1 MSGVGVDMDALFC
14 QHHYGMMRAR
24 RLPLIVVSV
33 NMISKL
39 LCEGWF
45 VDRCGAQTE
54 KIQAEIQKIRP
65 VCCHFGDDKFVSIL
79 EAVENDKRKKDSDRA
94 AAGEGAMVQHTGLLC
109 PEKAGL

>member
-39 LCEGWF
+39 LCEG
-45 VDRCGAQTE
+45 
-54 KIQAEIQKIRP
+54 
-65 VCCHFGDDKFVSIL
+65 
-79 EAVENDKRKKDSDRA
+79 
-94 AAGEGAMVQHTGLLC
+94 
-109 PEKAGL
+109 